1 MVSIRLEPELRER
14 SRYIRSLGAHGS
26 EAHIRPFPGCR
37 STWRNEPNFGRK
49 WLSYQGGLRFKKGRV
64 RVLPSRFGCCG
75 GLEVLEGFEGAE
87 EHAVCGIDSPLN
99 ASKGLES
106 VLVGVTDWGIVLD
119 RGVEKFFPSEVFVEA
134 FDLVIPELGFDAT
147 ETALDPFCGD
157 ERVDERELDGIGRL
171 VVEEELFG
179 EGFELGWI
187 FAGDDVGPGVDAGFE
202 GVQCGS
208 SFAFGCYW
216 AGRFLSVESIC
227 VNLRFCRHDRTSK
240 G

>member
-1 MVSIRLEPELRER
+1 
-14 SRYIRSLGAHGS
+14 
-26 EAHIRPFPGCR
+26 
-37 STWRNEPNFGRK
+37 
-49 WLSYQGGLRFKKGRV
+49 LRFKKGRV